1 MSYTAPTPINV
12 GWNPQ
17 SWTDMDDEKKNLT
30 DAQIIKN
37 ALIDLGDNFWTDQE
51 PCSYSE
57 HLHSEGTN
65 LTEAVLYLAKEIVEL
80 RKQQSQDMRLL
91 VHNIRQ
97 LQPFQNEK

>member
-1 MSYTAPTPINV
+1 MN
-12 GWNPQ
+12 
-17 SWTDMDDEKKNLT
+17 DDEFKDLDLKDLPLT

-37 ALIDLGDNFWTDQE
+37 ALIDLGDNFWTDQQ
-51 PCSYSE
+51 PFSYSE

-91 VHNIRQ
+91 IRNIHR
-97 LQPFQNEK
+97 LQPFQTTPKT

>member
-1 MSYTAPTPINV
+1 
-12 GWNPQ
+12 
-17 SWTDMDDEKKNLT
+17 MDDEFKDLDLKDLPLT

-37 ALIDLGDNFWTDQE
+37 ALIDLADNFWTDQQAG
-51 PCSYSE
+51 SYSE
-57 HLHSEGTN
+57 HLRSDTN